1 MGAETDAAQRV
12 RVRVRPKFSLLG
24 NAFAAVLLGTT
35 PIFAV
40 VYWFAST
47 RGGME
52 LAVVSHLV
60 VLGTGLALVWR
71 QLRVYCAVTDSELIG
86 NGTFTPLTRARF
98 TEVQRVLLVRTYIG
112 AAPDP
117 VLQLLA
123 VGADGRRLF
132 RMRGNF
138 WHEADLRAVAAAMPS
153 PTETPG
159 EPLTMREFFT
169 AYPGSAYWFENRRP
183 LQAAILAVTVIA
195 ALVGAVWIMS
205 LLGLPVRFL

>member
-1 MGAETDAAQRV
+1 
-12 RVRVRPKFSLLG
+12 VRPKFSLLG

-52 LAVVSHLV
+52 LAVISHLL
-60 VLGTGLALVWR
+60 VLGIGLALVWR
-71 QLRVYCAVTDSELIG
+71 QLRVYCAVTESELVG
-86 NGTFTPLTRARF
+86 NGTFTPTIRAPF
-98 TEVQRVLLVRTYIG
+98 AAVQRVLLIRTYIG

-117 VLQLLA
+117 VLQLL
-123 VGADGRRLF
+123 VTGADGRRLF
-132 RMRGNF
+132 RMRGSF
-138 WHEADLRAVAAAMPS
+138 WHEADLRAVAAALPC
-153 PTETPG
+153 PIETPS

-169 AYPGSAYWFENRRP
+169 TYPGSAYWFENRRP
-183 LQAAILAVTVIA
+183 LQAAIVAVTVVA
-195 ALVGAVWIMS
+195 ALVGAVWIMN